1 MQTIEWNKKLKI
13 ESWMKKYSRGI
24 FSFHWFSNIIITDN
38 GQKTN
43 EKEIEI
49 EIERAIEN
57 AQKKFFF
64 FQRIKHE
71 KK

>member
-1 MQTIEWNKKLKI
+1 
-13 ESWMKKYSRGI
+13 MKKYSRGI

-49 EIERAIEN
+49 ESESDRKRPEEILFFSNELNMKKNER
-57 AQKKFFF
+57 KKV
-64 FQRIKHE
+64 
-71 KK
+71 